1 MNDYWKNR
9 KLLWN
14 TFKLIFTLHP
24 FLTVFEGLT
33 YLFNALI
40 AGIMPLAWKMLFDG
54 IKGIISGGS
63 LREIWLRIGVFF
75 ALQALEI
82 ALLLLGRMPD
92 RVFGY
97 RQKVTM
103 SLKENLYGKASEIP
117 FIEFEND
124 DIYNAFMRAEK
135 AVNSNTPMLLLNCM
149 YQTPALLISILT
161 MTVTMWTF
169 SPWFVLAA
177 ALSVLPATMIYCKKG
192 KTTYNYQYGQTA
204 KLRMRDY
211 FRSLFLHLNSAR
223 EMRVYNSSGFFKDN
237 WLRLQKTICK
247 ELIALYNTHFKLDL
261 LIESFRVI
269 GYGLGTL
276 LSVIFFSMGAISITS
291 LGACLKSFESLQTT
305 YDLFLNNLN
314 SMQESYLFF
323 NDYIAFMQ
331 AKEEPQKNHLAPDAF
346 DSVAAEHL
354 SFKYPNQTKNALHD
368 ISFSVKRGEK
378 IAIVGENGSGK
389 STLCKILANLY
400 SPTGKISWNGHS
412 YNPCSVSALF
422 QDYVKYCTTVKLN
435 VALSDIKNRDK
446 DAEIAKILSENGL
459 EKLPLG
465 LKLGKEL
472 DGTELS
478 EGQWQ
483 RLALSRAEFSNSD
496 VLIFDEPTAAIDAVA
511 ERELFEK
518 LIANS
523 DGKTLFLVTHRIG
536 SARLADRIIVLDRG
550 EIAETGTHEQLMNN
564 GGKYY
569 EMLNAQA
576 KWYA

>member
-14 TFKLIFTLHP
+14 TYKLVFASHP
-24 FLTVFEGLT
+24 FLTVFEGLS

-63 LREIWLRIGVFF
+63 PREIWLSIGVFF

-97 RQKVTM
+97 RQKVAM
-103 SLKENLYGKASEIP
+103 SLKENLCDKASKIP

-169 SPWFVLAA
+169 SPWLVLAA
-177 ALSVLPATMIYCKKG
+177 VLSVLPATMIYCKKG
-192 KTTYNYQYGQTA
+192 KTTYNYQYSQTA

-211 FRSLFLHLNSAR
+211 FRSLFLQLNSAR
-223 EMRVYNSSGFFKDN
+223 EMRVYNSFGFFKDK
-237 WLRLQKTICK
+237 WLHLQKTICK
-247 ELIALYNTHFKLDL
+247 ELLALYNTHFKLDL

-276 LSVIFFSMGAISITS
+276 LSVVFFSMGAISITS

-323 NDYIAFMQ
+323 NDYIAFMK
-331 AKEEPQKNHLAPDAF
+331 AKEEPQKNRLAPAAF
-346 DSVAAEHL
+346 DSIAAEHL

-368 ISFSVKRGEK
+368 ISFSIKRGEK

-422 QDYVKYCTTVKLN
+422 QDYVKYCATVQLN

-483 RLALSRAEFSNSD
+483 RLALSRAEFPNSD
-496 VLIFDEPTAAIDAVA
+496 VLIFDEPTAAVDAVA

-518 LIANS
+518 LIDS
-523 DGKTLFLVTHRIG
+523 LDGKTLFLVTHRIG

-550 EIAETGTHEQLMNN
+550 EIAETGTHEQLMSN

-569 EMLNAQA
+569 EMFNAQA